1 MLNSLYIENF
11 AIIDKINVD
20 FTDGLNIITGETGSG
35 KSILIEA
42 FELLLGQRFN
52 KSFVR
57 DSSKKTI
64 VEATFTIADNS
75 KIKFLEDMGY
85 DVEDG
90 VIIISRI
97 VDTNLK
103 SINKLNNRSI
113 TLNTL
118 NELMSKFVDIHGQNG
133 TQSLLNKDFYLDLID
148 SFDKEETFK
157 IKTELSGILNN
168 IAEYKKAYKSFNIT
182 NEEKDRQLDIINY
195 QIDEIS
201 QIDLDNVDEEELE
214 NEYNKLSN
222 VNLIKNNIGEIL
234 NMYSDENYNEQDIN
248 TMFNIV
254 LSKMDSISEFD
265 NEVNSLKQDLDKI
278 YYDMDDLF
286 SRISSYSSGI
296 YQDEFKLNDLEN
308 KIAIITNLKRKYGKS
323 INDIVLFRQDLERR
337 LKELNEITE
346 NKRKFK
352 ELIDSKNKKG
362 IELSDRLHKI
372 RKEIVCK
379 LEKLIVQNLKDLNMK
394 HADFKVKFEKLSE
407 FNEKGYDSLDFL
419 IKTNLGQDLKPMAS
433 IASGGEIS
441 RIMLGFK
448 SVISDFEDINTLIF
462 DEIDTGISGRTALVV
477 GEKLIDLSK
486 DKQVISI
493 SHLPQIASLSDN
505 HILIEKI
512 DLNNETKSILK
523 VLTPEEK
530 VNEISRLI
538 GGINITETTIEQA
551 KLMINQANEL
561 KKDRR

>member
-52 KSFVR
+52 KSFIR

-64 VEATFTIADNS
+64 VEATFTITDNS

-113 TLNTL
+113 TLSTL

-157 IKTELSGILNN
+157 IKTELREILNH
-168 IAEYKKAYKSFNIT
+168 IAEYKKAYKSFNIS

-195 QIDEIS
+195 QIEEIS
-201 QIDLDNVDEEELE
+201 QIDLENLDEEELE

-254 LSKMDSISEFD
+254 LSKMDSICEFD
-265 NEVNSLKQDLDKI
+265 NEVNSFKQDLDKI
-278 YYDMDDLF
+278 YYEMDDLF
-286 SRISSYSSGI
+286 LRISSYSSSI

-323 INDIVLFRQDLERR
+323 IDDIISFRQNLERR

-352 ELIDSKNKKG
+352 ELIDLEKKKG
-362 IELSDRLHKI
+362 LELSDRLHKI
-372 RKEIVCK
+372 RKEIVSK

-394 HADFKVKFEKLSE
+394 HADFQVEFEKISD

-419 IKTNLGQDLKPMAS
+419 IKTNLGQELKPMAS

-512 DLNNETKSILK
+512 DCNNETKSILK

-530 VNEISRLI
+530 VNEISGLI

-561 KKDRR
+561 KNDRR

>member
-20 FTDGLNIITGETGSG
+20 FTEGLNIITGETGSG

-52 KSFVR
+52 KSFIR

-64 VEATFTIADNS
+64 VEATFTINDKS

-85 DVEDG
+85 NVEDG

-97 VDTNLK
+97 VDTNFK

-133 TQSLLNKDFYLDLID
+133 TQSLLNKDFYIDLID
-148 SFDKEETFK
+148 SFDKEETVK
-157 IKTELSGILNN
+157 IKIELSEILKN
-168 IAEYKKAYKSFNIT
+168 IVDYKKSYKSFNIS

-201 QIDLDNVDEEELE
+201 QIDLENLDEEELE

-254 LSKMDSISEFD
+254 LSKIDSISEFD
-265 NEVNSLKQDLDKI
+265 NEVNSFKQDLDKI

-286 SRISSYSSGI
+286 SRISSYSSSI

-323 INDIVLFRQDLERR
+323 IDDIISFKIDLENR

-352 ELIDSKNKKG
+352 ELIDSEHKKG
-362 IELSDRLHKI
+362 IELSDRLHSI
-372 RKEIVCK
+372 RKQIVSK
-379 LEKLIVQNLKDLNMK
+379 LENLIIQNLKDLNMK
-394 HADFKVKFEKLSE
+394 HADFKVKFEKLSD

-512 DLNNETKSILK
+512 DCDNETKSILK

-538 GGINITETTIEQA
+538 GGINITETTTEQA

-561 KKDRR
+561 KKYRR

>member
-52 KSFVR
+52 KSFIR

-85 DVEDG
+85 NVEDG

-157 IKTELSGILNN
+157 IKTELRGILNN
-168 IAEYKKAYKSFNIT
+168 ITEYKKAYKSFNIS

-195 QIDEIS
+195 QIEEIS
-201 QIDLDNVDEEELE
+201 QIDLENLDEEELE

-254 LSKMDSISEFD
+254 LSKMDSICEFD
-265 NEVNSLKQDLDKI
+265 NEVNSFKQDLDKI
-278 YYDMDDLF
+278 YYEMDDLF
-286 SRISSYSSGI
+286 SRISSYSSSI

-323 INDIVLFRQDLERR
+323 IDDIISFRKDLERR

-352 ELIDSKNKKG
+352 ELIDSDKQKG

-372 RKEIVCK
+372 RKEIVYK

-394 HADFKVKFEKLSE
+394 HADFQVKFEKLSD
-407 FNEKGYDSLDFL
+407 FNDKGYDSLDFL

>member
-85 DVEDG
+85 NVEDG

-195 QIDEIS
+195 QIDEIT

>member
-85 DVEDG
+85 NVEDG

-157 IKTELSGILNN
+157 IKTELSAILNN

-222 VNLIKNNIGEIL
+222 VNLIKNIIGEIL

-337 LKELNEITE
+337 LKELNEITK

-352 ELIDSKNKKG
+352 ELIDSKKKKG
-362 IELSDRLHKI
+362 IELSNRLHEI

>member
-52 KSFVR
+52 KSFIR

-85 DVEDG
+85 NVEDG

-157 IKTELSGILNN
+157 IKTELRGILNN
-168 IAEYKKAYKSFNIT
+168 ITEYKKAYKSFNIS

-195 QIDEIS
+195 QIEEIS
-201 QIDLDNVDEEELE
+201 QIDLENLDEEELE

-254 LSKMDSISEFD
+254 LSKMDSICEFD
-265 NEVNSLKQDLDKI
+265 NEVNSFKQDLDKI
-278 YYDMDDLF
+278 YYEMDDLF
-286 SRISSYSSGI
+286 SRISSYSSSI

-323 INDIVLFRQDLERR
+323 IDDIISFKIDLENR

-352 ELIDSKNKKG
+352 ELIDSEHKKG
-362 IELSDRLHKI
+362 IELSDRLHSI
-372 RKEIVCK
+372 RKQIVSK
-379 LEKLIVQNLKDLNMK
+379 LENLIVQNLKDLNMK
-394 HADFKVKFEKLSE
+394 HADFKVKFEKLSD

-512 DLNNETKSILK
+512 DCDNETKSILK

-538 GGINITETTIEQA
+538 GGINITETTTEQA

-561 KKDRR
+561 KKYRR

>member
-85 DVEDG
+85 NVEDG

-265 NEVNSLKQDLDKI
+265 NEVNSLKKDLDKI

>member
-85 DVEDG
+85 NVEDG
-90 VIIISRI
+90 VLIISRI

-168 IAEYKKAYKSFNIT
+168 IAEYKRAYKSFNIT

-278 YYDMDDLF
+278 YYEMDDLF

-362 IELSDRLHKI
+362 IELSNRLHEI

>member
-85 DVEDG
+85 NVEDG

-201 QIDLDNVDEEELE
+201 QIDFDNVDEEELE

-234 NMYSDENYNEQDIN
+234 NMYSNENYNERDIN

-265 NEVNSLKQDLDKI
+265 DEVNSLKQDLDKI

>member
-85 DVEDG
+85 NVEDG

-462 DEIDTGISGRTALVV
+462 DEIDTGIGGRTALVV

>member
-52 KSFVR
+52 KSFIR

-85 DVEDG
+85 NVEDG

-195 QIDEIS
+195 QIDES

-265 NEVNSLKQDLDKI
+265 KEVNSLKQDLDKI

-362 IELSDRLHKI
+362 IELSDRIHKI

>member
-85 DVEDG
+85 NVEDG

-157 IKTELSGILNN
+157 IKTKLREILNH
-168 IAEYKKAYKSFNIT
+168 IAEYKKAYKSFNIS

-195 QIDEIS
+195 QIEEIS
-201 QIDLDNVDEEELE
+201 QIDLENLDEEELE

-278 YYDMDDLF
+278 YYEMDDLF

-337 LKELNEITE
+337 LKKLNEITE

-352 ELIDSKNKKG
+352 ELIDSKKKKG

-372 RKEIVCK
+372 RKEIVFK

-394 HADFKVKFEKLSE
+394 HADFQVKFEKLSE

-512 DLNNETKSILK
+512 DCNNETKSILK

-561 KKDRR
+561 KNDRR

>member
-20 FTDGLNIITGETGSG
+20 FTVGLNIITGETGSG

-85 DVEDG
+85 NVEDG

-118 NELMSKFVDIHGQNG
+118 NELMSKFFDIHGQNG

-157 IKTELSGILNN
+157 IKTELREILNH

-195 QIDEIS
+195 QIEEIS
-201 QIDLDNVDEEELE
+201 QIDLENLDEEELE

-265 NEVNSLKQDLDKI
+265 NEVNFFKQDLDKI
-278 YYDMDDLF
+278 YYEMDDLF

-323 INDIVLFRQDLERR
+323 IDDIISFRQDLERR

-346 NKRKFK
+346 NKKKFK
-352 ELIDSKNKKG
+352 KLIDSNKKKG
-362 IELSDRLHKI
+362 LELSDRLHKI
-372 RKEIVCK
+372 RKEIVSK

-394 HADFKVKFEKLSE
+394 HADFKVKFERLSD

-512 DLNNETKSILK
+512 DCNNETKSILK

-561 KKDRR
+561 KNDRR

>member
-52 KSFVR
+52 KSFIR

-85 DVEDG
+85 NVEDG

-113 TLNTL
+113 TLSTL

-157 IKTELSGILNN
+157 IKTELREILNH
-168 IAEYKKAYKSFNIT
+168 IVEYKKAYKSFNIS

-195 QIDEIS
+195 QIEEIS
-201 QIDLDNVDEEELE
+201 QIDLDNLDEEELE

-254 LSKMDSISEFD
+254 LSKMDSICEFD
-265 NEVNSLKQDLDKI
+265 NEVNSFKQDLDKI

-286 SRISSYSSGI
+286 SRISSYSSSI

-323 INDIVLFRQDLERR
+323 INDIISFRQNLERR

-352 ELIDSKNKKG
+352 ELIDLDKKKG
-362 IELSDRLHKI
+362 LELSDRLHKI
-372 RKEIVCK
+372 RKEIVSK

-394 HADFKVKFEKLSE
+394 HADFEVKFEKLSD
-407 FNEKGYDSLDFL
+407 FNEKGYDSLDFM
-419 IKTNLGQDLKPMAS
+419 IKTNLGQDFKPMAS

-512 DLNNETKSILK
+512 DCNNETKSILK

-561 KKDRR
+561 KNDRR

>member
-52 KSFVR
+52 KSFIR

-85 DVEDG
+85 NVEDG

-157 IKTELSGILNN
+157 IKTELREILNN
-168 IAEYKKAYKSFNIT
+168 IAEYKKAYKSFNIS

-195 QIDEIS
+195 QIEEIS
-201 QIDLDNVDEEELE
+201 QIDLENLDEEELE

-254 LSKMDSISEFD
+254 LSKMDSICEFD
-265 NEVNSLKQDLDKI
+265 NEVNSFKQDLDKI
-278 YYDMDDLF
+278 YYEMDDLF
-286 SRISSYSSGI
+286 SRISSYSSSI

-323 INDIVLFRQDLERR
+323 IDDIISFRKDLERR

-352 ELIDSKNKKG
+352 KLIDSDKQKG

-372 RKEIVCK
+372 RKKIVSK

-394 HADFKVKFEKLSE
+394 HADFHVKFEKLSD

-419 IKTNLGQDLKPMAS
+419 IKTNLGQDLKPMVS

-512 DLNNETKSILK
+512 DCNNETKSILK

-561 KKDRR
+561 KNDRR

>member
-52 KSFVR
+52 KSFIR

-85 DVEDG
+85 NVEDG

-157 IKTELSGILNN
+157 IKTELRGILNN
-168 IAEYKKAYKSFNIT
+168 ITEYKKAYKSFNIS

-195 QIDEIS
+195 QIEEIS
-201 QIDLDNVDEEELE
+201 QIDLENLDEEELE

-265 NEVNSLKQDLDKI
+265 NEVNSLKKDLDKI
-278 YYDMDDLF
+278 YYEMDDLF
-286 SRISSYSSGI
+286 SRISSYSSSI

-323 INDIVLFRQDLERR
+323 IDDIISFRKDLERR

-352 ELIDSKNKKG
+352 DLIDSDKKKG
-362 IELSDRLHKI
+362 LELSDRLHKI
-372 RKEIVCK
+372 RIEIVSK

-394 HADFKVKFEKLSE
+394 HADFQVKFEKLSD

-512 DLNNETKSILK
+512 DCNNETKSILK

>member
-52 KSFVR
+52 KSFIR

-85 DVEDG
+85 NVEDG

-157 IKTELSGILNN
+157 IKTELREILNN
-168 IAEYKKAYKSFNIT
+168 IAEYKKAYKSFNIS

-195 QIDEIS
+195 QIEEIS
-201 QIDLDNVDEEELE
+201 QIDLENLDEEELE

-254 LSKMDSISEFD
+254 LSKMDSICEFD
-265 NEVNSLKQDLDKI
+265 NEVNSFKQDLDKI
-278 YYDMDDLF
+278 YYEMDDLF
-286 SRISSYSSGI
+286 SRISSYSSSI

-323 INDIVLFRQDLERR
+323 IDDIISFRKDLERR

-352 ELIDSKNKKG
+352 ELIDSDKQKG

-372 RKEIVCK
+372 RKKIVSK

-394 HADFKVKFEKLSE
+394 HADFQVKFEKLSD

-419 IKTNLGQDLKPMAS
+419 IKTNLGQDLKPMVS

-512 DLNNETKSILK
+512 DCNNETKSILK

-561 KKDRR
+561 KNDRR

>member
-85 DVEDG
+85 NVEDG

-323 INDIVLFRQDLERR
+323 IDDIISFRQDLERR

>member
-20 FTDGLNIITGETGSG
+20 FTEGLNIITGETGSG

-52 KSFVR
+52 KSFVK

-64 VEATFTIADNS
+64 VEATFTITENS

-85 DVEDG
+85 NVEDG

-118 NELMSKFVDIHGQNG
+118 SELMSKFVDIHGQNG
-133 TQSLLNKDFYLDLID
+133 TQSLLNKDLYIDLID

-157 IKTELSGILNN
+157 IKSELSEILKK
-168 IAEYKKAYKSFNIT
+168 IVEYKKAYKSFNIT

-201 QIDLDNVDEEELE
+201 QIDLDNLDEEELE

-222 VNLIKNNIGEIL
+222 INLIKNNIAEISNL
-234 NMYSDENYNEQDIN
+234 YSDENYNQQDIN
-248 TMFNIV
+248 TMFNIII
-254 LSKMDSISEFD
+254 SKLDSISDFD
-265 NEVNSLKQDLDKI
+265 TEVKSFKDDLDKI
-278 YYDMDDLF
+278 YYDLDDLF
-286 SRISSYSSGI
+286 SKINSYSSNI
-296 YQDEFKLNDLEN
+296 YQDEYQLNDLEN
-308 KIAIITNLKRKYGKS
+308 KITIITNLKRKYGKS
-323 INDIVLFRQDLERR
+323 IEDIILFKQDLKQR
-337 LKELNEITE
+337 LKELNEISE

-352 ELIDSKNKKG
+352 ELIDLENKKG
-362 IELSDRLHKI
+362 IELSNKLHRI
-372 RKEIVCK
+372 RKEIVSK
-379 LEKLIVQNLKDLNMK
+379 LEELIIQNLKDLNMK
-394 HADFKVKFEKLSE
+394 HADFKVKFDKLSE

-419 IKTNLGQDLKPMAS
+419 IKTNLGQELKPMSS

-448 SVISDFEDINTLIF
+448 SVISDFEDIDTLIF

-486 DKQVISI
+486 DKQIISI

-512 DLNNETKSILK
+512 DCNNETKSILK

-538 GGINITETTIEQA
+538 GGINITKTTVEQA
-551 KLMINQANEL
+551 ELMIDQANEL
-561 KKDRR
+561 KNYRR

>member
-85 DVEDG
+85 NVEDG

-372 RKEIVCK
+372 RKEIVFK

>member
-1 MLNSLYIENF
+1 MLNSIYIENF

-20 FTDGLNIITGETGSG
+20 FTEGLNIITGETGSG

-52 KSFVR
+52 KSFIR

-64 VEATFTIADNS
+64 VEATFTINDSS

-85 DVEDG
+85 NVEDG

-97 VDTNLK
+97 VDTNFK

-118 NELMSKFVDIHGQNG
+118 NELMCKFVDIHGQNG
-133 TQSLLNKDFYLDLID
+133 TQSLLNKDFYIDLID
-148 SFDKEETFK
+148 SFDKEETLK
-157 IKTELSGILNN
+157 IKNELSEILKN
-168 IAEYKKAYKSFNIT
+168 IVDYKKSYKSFNIS

-201 QIDLDNVDEEELE
+201 QIDLENLDEEELE

-222 VNLIKNNIGEIL
+222 VNLIRNNIGEIL
-234 NMYSDENYNEQDIN
+234 NMYSDENYNGQDIN

-254 LSKMDSISEFD
+254 LSKIDSISEFD
-265 NEVNSLKQDLDKI
+265 NEVNSFKQDLDKI

-286 SRISSYSSGI
+286 SRISSYSSSI

-308 KIAIITNLKRKYGKS
+308 KIAIITHLKRKYGKS
-323 INDIVLFRQDLERR
+323 IDDIISFKIDLENR
-337 LKELNEITE
+337 LKELNKIAE

-352 ELIDSKNKKG
+352 ELIDAEHKKG
-362 IELSDRLHKI
+362 IELSDRLHSI
-372 RKEIVCK
+372 RKEIVSK
-379 LEKLIVQNLKDLNMK
+379 LENLIVQNLKDLNMK

-512 DLNNETKSILK
+512 DCDNETKSILK

-538 GGINITETTIEQA
+538 GGINITETTTEQA

-561 KKDRR
+561 KKYRR

>member
-20 FTDGLNIITGETGSG
+20 FTVGLNIITGETGSG

-85 DVEDG
+85 NVEDG

-118 NELMSKFVDIHGQNG
+118 NELMSKFFDIHGQNG

-157 IKTELSGILNN
+157 IKTELREILNH

-195 QIDEIS
+195 QIEEIS
-201 QIDLDNVDEEELE
+201 QIDLENLDEEELE

-265 NEVNSLKQDLDKI
+265 NEVNSFKQDLDKI
-278 YYDMDDLF
+278 YYEMDDLF

-323 INDIVLFRQDLERR
+323 IDDIISFRQDLERR

-346 NKRKFK
+346 NKKKFK
-352 ELIDSKNKKG
+352 KLIDSNKKKG
-362 IELSDRLHKI
+362 LELSDRLHKI
-372 RKEIVCK
+372 RKEIVSK

-394 HADFKVKFEKLSE
+394 HADFKVKFERLSD

-512 DLNNETKSILK
+512 DCNNETKSILK

-561 KKDRR
+561 KNDRR

>member
-85 DVEDG
+85 NVEDG

-157 IKTELSGILNN
+157 IKTELREILNN

>member
-20 FTDGLNIITGETGSG
+20 FTEGLNIITGETGSG

-52 KSFVR
+52 KSFIR

-64 VEATFTIADNS
+64 VEATFTINDNS

-85 DVEDG
+85 NVEDG

-97 VDTNLK
+97 VDTNFK

-133 TQSLLNKDFYLDLID
+133 TQSLLNKDFYIDLID
-148 SFDKEETFK
+148 SFDKEETVK
-157 IKTELSGILNN
+157 IKSGLSEILKN
-168 IAEYKKAYKSFNIT
+168 IVDYKKSYKSFNIS

-201 QIDLDNVDEEELE
+201 QIDLENLDEEELE

-222 VNLIKNNIGEIL
+222 VNSIKNNIGEIL

-254 LSKMDSISEFD
+254 LSKIDSISEFD
-265 NEVNSLKQDLDKI
+265 NEVNSFKQDLDKI

-286 SRISSYSSGI
+286 SRISSYSSSI

-323 INDIVLFRQDLERR
+323 IDDIISFKIDLENR
-337 LKELNEITE
+337 LKELNKITE

-352 ELIDSKNKKG
+352 ELIDSEHKKG
-362 IELSDRLHKI
+362 IELSDRLHSI
-372 RKEIVCK
+372 RKEIVSK
-379 LEKLIVQNLKDLNMK
+379 LENLIVQNLKDLNMK

-512 DLNNETKSILK
+512 DFDNETKSILK

-538 GGINITETTIEQA
+538 GGINITETTTEQA

-561 KKDRR
+561 KKYRR

>member
-52 KSFVR
+52 KSFIR

-85 DVEDG
+85 NVEDG
-90 VIIISRI
+90 VIIISRT

-201 QIDLDNVDEEELE
+201 QIDLDNLDEEELE

-394 HADFKVKFEKLSE
+394 HADFQVKFEKLYE

-538 GGINITETTIEQA
+538 GGINITETTIDQA

>member
-52 KSFVR
+52 KSFIR

-85 DVEDG
+85 NVEDG

-148 SFDKEETFK
+148 SFDKKETFK

-201 QIDLDNVDEEELE
+201 QIDLDNLDEEELE

-538 GGINITETTIEQA
+538 GGINITETTIDQA

>member
-20 FTDGLNIITGETGSG
+20 FTEGLNIITGETGSG

-52 KSFVR
+52 KSFIR

-64 VEATFTIADNS
+64 VEATFTINDKS

-85 DVEDG
+85 NVEDG

-97 VDTNLK
+97 VDTNFK

-133 TQSLLNKDFYLDLID
+133 TQSLLNKDFYIDLID
-148 SFDKEETFK
+148 SFDKEETIK
-157 IKTELSGILNN
+157 IKSGLSEILKN
-168 IAEYKKAYKSFNIT
+168 IVDYKKSYKSFNIS

-201 QIDLDNVDEEELE
+201 QIDLENLDEEELE

-222 VNLIKNNIGEIL
+222 VNLIRNNIGEIL
-234 NMYSDENYNEQDIN
+234 NMYYDENYNEQDIN

-254 LSKMDSISEFD
+254 LSKIDSISEFD
-265 NEVNSLKQDLDKI
+265 NEVNSFKQDLDKI

-286 SRISSYSSGI
+286 SRISSYSSSI

-323 INDIVLFRQDLERR
+323 IDDIISFKIDLENR

-352 ELIDSKNKKG
+352 ELIDSEHKKG
-362 IELSDRLHKI
+362 IELSDRLHSI
-372 RKEIVCK
+372 RKQIVSK
-379 LEKLIVQNLKDLNMK
+379 LENLIVQNLKDLNMK
-394 HADFKVKFEKLSE
+394 HADFKVKFEKLSD

-512 DLNNETKSILK
+512 DCDNETKSILK

-538 GGINITETTIEQA
+538 GGINITETTTEQA

-561 KKDRR
+561 KKYRR

>member
-20 FTDGLNIITGETGSG
+20 FTEGLNIITGETGSG

-52 KSFVR
+52 KSFIR

-64 VEATFTIADNS
+64 VEATFTINDNS

-85 DVEDG
+85 NVEDG

-97 VDTNLK
+97 VDTNFK

-133 TQSLLNKDFYLDLID
+133 TQSLLNKDFYIDLID
-148 SFDKEETFK
+148 SFDKEETVK
-157 IKTELSGILNN
+157 IKIELSEILKN
-168 IAEYKKAYKSFNIT
+168 IVDYKKSYKSFNIS

-201 QIDLDNVDEEELE
+201 QIDLENLDEEELE

-222 VNLIKNNIGEIL
+222 INLIKNNIGEIL

-254 LSKMDSISEFD
+254 LSKIDSISEFD
-265 NEVNSLKQDLDKI
+265 NEVNSFKQDLDKI

-286 SRISSYSSGI
+286 SRISSYSSSI
-296 YQDEFKLNDLEN
+296 YQDEFKLNDFEN

-323 INDIVLFRQDLERR
+323 INDIISFRQDLELK
-337 LKELNEITE
+337 LKELNEISE

-352 ELIDSKNKKG
+352 ELIDLEHKKG
-362 IELSDRLHKI
+362 IELSDKLHSI
-372 RKEIVCK
+372 RIEIVSK

-394 HADFKVKFEKLSE
+394 HADFKVKFEKLSD

-512 DLNNETKSILK
+512 DCDNETKSILK

-538 GGINITETTIEQA
+538 GGINITETTTEQA

-561 KKDRR
+561 KNDRR

>member
-20 FTDGLNIITGETGSG
+20 FTEGLNIITGETGSG

-52 KSFVR
+52 KSFIR

-64 VEATFTIADNS
+64 VEATFTINDKS

-85 DVEDG
+85 NVEDG

-97 VDTNLK
+97 VDTNFK

-133 TQSLLNKDFYLDLID
+133 TQSLLNKDFYIDLID
-148 SFDKEETFK
+148 SFDKEETIK
-157 IKTELSGILNN
+157 IKSGLSEILKN
-168 IAEYKKAYKSFNIT
+168 IVDYKKSYKSFNIS

-201 QIDLDNVDEEELE
+201 QIDLENLDEEELE

-222 VNLIKNNIGEIL
+222 VNLIRNNIGEIL

-254 LSKMDSISEFD
+254 LSKIDSISEFD
-265 NEVNSLKQDLDKI
+265 NEVN
-278 YYDMDDLF
+278 
-286 SRISSYSSGI
+286 YSSSI

-323 INDIVLFRQDLERR
+323 IDDIISFKIDLENR

-352 ELIDSKNKKG
+352 ELIDSEHKKG
-362 IELSDRLHKI
+362 IELSDRLHSI
-372 RKEIVCK
+372 RKQIVSK
-379 LEKLIVQNLKDLNMK
+379 LENLIVQNLKDLNMK
-394 HADFKVKFEKLSE
+394 HADFKVKFEKLSD

-512 DLNNETKSILK
+512 DCDNETKSILK

-538 GGINITETTIEQA
+538 GGINITETTTEQA

-561 KKDRR
+561 KKYRR

>member
-85 DVEDG
+85 NVEDG

-113 TLNTL
+113 TLNAL

-133 TQSLLNKDFYLDLID
+133 TQSLLNKDFYFDLID

>member
-20 FTDGLNIITGETGSG
+20 FTEGLNIITGETGSG

-52 KSFVR
+52 KSFVK

-64 VEATFTIADNS
+64 VEATFTITENS

-85 DVEDG
+85 NVEDG

-118 NELMSKFVDIHGQNG
+118 SELMSKFVDIHGQNG
-133 TQSLLNKDFYLDLID
+133 TQSLLNKDFYIDLID

-157 IKTELSGILNN
+157 IKSELSEILKK
-168 IAEYKKAYKSFNIT
+168 IVEYKKAYKSFNIT

-201 QIDLDNVDEEELE
+201 QIDFDNLDEEELE

-222 VNLIKNNIGEIL
+222 INLIKNNIAEISNL
-234 NMYSDENYNEQDIN
+234 YSDENYNQQDIN
-248 TMFNIV
+248 TMFNIII
-254 LSKMDSISEFD
+254 SKLDSISDFD
-265 NEVNSLKQDLDKI
+265 TEVKSFKDDLDKI
-278 YYDMDDLF
+278 YYDLDDLF
-286 SRISSYSSGI
+286 SKINSYSSNI
-296 YQDEFKLNDLEN
+296 YQDEYQLNDLEN
-308 KIAIITNLKRKYGKS
+308 KITIITNLKRKYGKS
-323 INDIVLFRQDLERR
+323 IEDIILFKQDLKQR
-337 LKELNEITE
+337 LKELNEISE

-352 ELIDSKNKKG
+352 ELIELENKKG
-362 IELSDRLHKI
+362 IELSNKLHRI
-372 RKEIVCK
+372 RKEIVSK
-379 LEKLIVQNLKDLNMK
+379 LEELIIQNLKDLNMK
-394 HADFKVKFEKLSE
+394 HADFKVKFDKLSE

-419 IKTNLGQDLKPMAS
+419 IKTNLGQELKPMSS

-486 DKQVISI
+486 DKQIISI

-512 DLNNETKSILK
+512 DCNNETKSILK

-538 GGINITETTIEQA
+538 GGINITKTTVEQA
-551 KLMINQANEL
+551 ELMIDQANEL
-561 KKDRR
+561 KNYRR

>member
-52 KSFVR
+52 KSFIR

-85 DVEDG
+85 NVEDG

-157 IKTELSGILNN
+157 IKTELREILNN
-168 IAEYKKAYKSFNIT
+168 IAEYKKAYKSFNIS

-195 QIDEIS
+195 QIEEIL
-201 QIDLDNVDEEELE
+201 QIDLENLDEEELE

-234 NMYSDENYNEQDIN
+234 NMYSDENYNEQDIY

-254 LSKMDSISEFD
+254 LSKMDSICEFD
-265 NEVNSLKQDLDKI
+265 NEVNSFKQDLDKI
-278 YYDMDDLF
+278 YYEMDDLF
-286 SRISSYSSGI
+286 SSISSYSSSI

-323 INDIVLFRQDLERR
+323 IDDIISFRQNLERR

-352 ELIDSKNKKG
+352 ELIDLNKKKG
-362 IELSDRLHKI
+362 LELSDRLHKI
-372 RKEIVCK
+372 RKEIVSK

-394 HADFKVKFEKLSE
+394 HADFKVKFEKLSD
-407 FNEKGYDSLDFL
+407 FNDKGYDSLDFL

-512 DLNNETKSILK
+512 DCNNETKSILK

-561 KKDRR
+561 KNDRR

>member
-20 FTDGLNIITGETGSG
+20 FTEGLNIITGETGSG

-64 VEATFTIADNS
+64 VEATFTITENS

-85 DVEDG
+85 NVEDG

-118 NELMSKFVDIHGQNG
+118 SELMSKFVDIHGQNG
-133 TQSLLNKDFYLDLID
+133 TQSLLNKDFYIDLID

-157 IKTELSGILNN
+157 IKSELSEILKK
-168 IAEYKKAYKSFNIT
+168 IVEYKKAYKSFNIT

-201 QIDLDNVDEEELE
+201 QIDFDNLDEEELE

-222 VNLIKNNIGEIL
+222 INLIKNNIAEISNL
-234 NMYSDENYNEQDIN
+234 YSDENYNQQDIN
-248 TMFNIV
+248 TMFNIII
-254 LSKMDSISEFD
+254 SKLDSISDFD
-265 NEVNSLKQDLDKI
+265 TEVKSFKDDLDKI
-278 YYDMDDLF
+278 YYDLDDLF
-286 SRISSYSSGI
+286 SKINSYSSNI
-296 YQDEFKLNDLEN
+296 YQDEYQLNDLEN
-308 KIAIITNLKRKYGKS
+308 KITIITNLKRKYGKS
-323 INDIVLFRQDLERR
+323 IEDIILFKQDLKQR
-337 LKELNEITE
+337 LKELNEISE

-352 ELIDSKNKKG
+352 ELIELENKKG
-362 IELSDRLHKI
+362 IELSNKLHRI
-372 RKEIVCK
+372 RKEIVSK
-379 LEKLIVQNLKDLNMK
+379 LEELIIQNLKDLNMK
-394 HADFKVKFEKLSE
+394 HADFKVKFDKLSE

-419 IKTNLGQDLKPMAS
+419 IKTNLGQELKPMSS

-486 DKQVISI
+486 DKQIISI

-512 DLNNETKSILK
+512 DCNNETKSILK

-538 GGINITETTIEQA
+538 GGINITKTTVEQA
-551 KLMINQANEL
+551 ELMIDQANEL
-561 KKDRR
+561 KNYRR

>member
-52 KSFVR
+52 KSFIR

-85 DVEDG
+85 NVEDG

-234 NMYSDENYNEQDIN
+234 NIYSDENYNEQDIN

-265 NEVNSLKQDLDKI
+265 NEVSSLKQDLDKI

>member
-20 FTDGLNIITGETGSG
+20 FTEGLNIITGETGSG

-52 KSFVR
+52 KSFIR

-64 VEATFTIADNS
+64 VEATFTINDNS
-75 KIKFLEDMGY
+75 KIKLLEDMGY
-85 DVEDG
+85 NVEDG

-133 TQSLLNKDFYLDLID
+133 TQSLLNKDFYIDLID
-148 SFDKEETFK
+148 SFDKEETAK
-157 IKTELSGILNN
+157 IKIELSEILKN
-168 IAEYKKAYKSFNIT
+168 IVDYKKSYKSFNIS

-201 QIDLDNVDEEELE
+201 QIDLENLDEEELE

-254 LSKMDSISEFD
+254 LSKIDSISEFD
-265 NEVNSLKQDLDKI
+265 NEVNSFKQDLDKI

-286 SRISSYSSGI
+286 SRISSYSSSI

-308 KIAIITNLKRKYGKS
+308 KIAIITNLKRKYRKS
-323 INDIVLFRQDLERR
+323 IDDIISFRQDLELK
-337 LKELNEITE
+337 LKELNEISE

-352 ELIDSKNKKG
+352 ELIDLEHKKG
-362 IELSDRLHKI
+362 IELSDKLHSI
-372 RKEIVCK
+372 RIEIVSK

-394 HADFKVKFEKLSE
+394 HADFKVKFEKLSD

-512 DLNNETKSILK
+512 DCDNETKSILK

-538 GGINITETTIEQA
+538 GGINITETTTEQA

-561 KKDRR
+561 KNDRR

>member
-52 KSFVR
+52 KSFIR

-85 DVEDG
+85 NVEDG

-113 TLNTL
+113 TLSTL

-157 IKTELSGILNN
+157 IKTELREILNH
-168 IAEYKKAYKSFNIT
+168 IVEYKKAYKSFNIS

-195 QIDEIS
+195 QIEEIS
-201 QIDLDNVDEEELE
+201 QIDLENLDEEELE

-254 LSKMDSISEFD
+254 LSKMDSICEFD
-265 NEVNSLKQDLDKI
+265 NEVNSFKQDLDKI

-286 SRISSYSSGI
+286 SRISSYSSSI

-323 INDIVLFRQDLERR
+323 INDIISFRQNLERR

-352 ELIDSKNKKG
+352 ELIDLDKKKG
-362 IELSDRLHKI
+362 LELSDRLHKI
-372 RKEIVCK
+372 RKEIVSK

-394 HADFKVKFEKLSE
+394 HADFEVKFEKLSD
-407 FNEKGYDSLDFL
+407 FNEKGYDSLDFM
-419 IKTNLGQDLKPMAS
+419 IKTNLGQDFKPMAS

-512 DLNNETKSILK
+512 DCNNETKSILK

-561 KKDRR
+561 KNDRR

>member
-52 KSFVR
+52 KSFIR

-85 DVEDG
+85 NVEDG

-97 VDTNLK
+97 VDTNFK

-148 SFDKEETFK
+148 SFDKKETFK

-201 QIDLDNVDEEELE
+201 QIDLDNLDEEELE

-538 GGINITETTIEQA
+538 GGINITETTIDQA